1 METTTL
7 KKAIAWAIITTWM
20 VIWTVQANEVDQ
32 NELQSKRTKCEI
44 YTRVMWY
51 FRPVSHFNIW
61 KKSEF
66 YSRAYFEECKS
77 MNSKFIEEYK

>member
-1 METTTL
+1 MET
-7 KKAIAWAIITTWM
+7 
-20 VIWTVQANEVDQ
+20 N
-32 NELQSKRTKCEI
+32 LQRTKCEI

-66 YSRAYFEECKS
+66 YNREFFKEEVS
-77 MNSKFIEEYK
+77 SNSKFINEFK

>member
-1 METTTL
+1 MQTTTL
-7 KKAIAWAIITTWM
+7 EKEIIS
-20 VIWTVQANEVDQ
+20 IEIIQ
-32 NELQSKRTKCEI
+32 NEKIKWQRTKCEI

-66 YSRAYFEECKS
+66 YSRAYFEEGKS
-77 MNSKFIEEYK
+77 MNSKFIEEFK

>member
-1 METTTL
+1 METNTL
-7 KKAIAWAIITTWM
+7 KKAVAWAIITTGM
-20 VIWTVQANEVDQ
+20 LVWTVQANENDQ

-66 YSRAYFEECKS
+66 YSREYFKEEQS
-77 MNSKFIEEYK
+77 MNSKFIEEFK